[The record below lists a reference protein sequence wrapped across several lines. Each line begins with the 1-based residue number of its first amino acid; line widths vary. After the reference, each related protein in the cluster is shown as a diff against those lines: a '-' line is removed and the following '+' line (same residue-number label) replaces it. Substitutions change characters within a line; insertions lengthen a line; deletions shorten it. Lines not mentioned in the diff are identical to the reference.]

1 MRELPVAPR
10 RVLIRYVRSAISF
23 HRAEFALVVGL
34 QALAVSVGLLA
45 PWLFGN
51 LVADLTGGRDTVLRL
66 VLLILGCLAAQ
77 AVLVRLAQYAAAKLG
92 VKILAGLREEF
103 VSDVLALPLETVE
116 DVDAGD
122 LITRTTRDVDQLST
136 AVQSAIPATMTSIGI
151 VGFTLGAL
159 VLVSPFL
166 LLPCLLS
173 APVLY
178 GAARWYLRRAHA
190 GYLREAASYSRLT
203 ESLAETVEGA
213 RTVESLRLGAQRM
226 EHLDEAIATSY
237 AAERY
242 TLRLRNVFLPLCDS
256 SYALPVAAMLVG
268 GGTLYLHGM
277 VSLAAVTAGTLYA
290 WQLFTPLDQLVL
302 WADTLQS
309 AAAALAR
316 LLGLAEFRQP
326 AKAPAAPVRHDTSAG
341 RPPSRDIEVVDLR
354 YAYRPGHD
362 VLRGINLTIR
372 EGERLAVV
380 GASGA
385 GKSTLAKLL
394 AGIYTPRTGGV
405 AVGGRE
411 VAGLPPAQRRGTVAL
426 VTQEHHV
433 FRGTL
438 RDNLTIARPGSGEE
452 EIAAALRAVDAWEWA
467 DTMGLDSEVGAGG
480 QVLDPGKVQQLAL
493 ARLILADPGIVILDE
508 ATSLLNPQTARHLE
522 RSLAAVT
529 SGRTVIAVAHRLHTA
544 QDADRIAVVEDGRTI
559 EFGTHEELLAK
570 EGTYAG
576 LWRAWQG

>member
-1 MRELPVAPR
+1 MRELPVAPG
-10 RVLIRYVRSAISF
+10 RVLIRYVRSAISA
-23 HRAEFALVVGL
+23 HRGEFAVVLGL

-66 VLLILGCLAAQ
+66 VPLILGCLAGQ
-77 AVLVRLAQYAAAKLG
+77 AVLVRLAQYAAATLG

-122 LITRTTRDVDQLST
+122 LITRTTRDVDQLAT
-136 AVQSAIPATMTSIGI
+136 AVQSAIPATMTSIGT

-166 LLPCLLS
+166 LVPCLLS
-173 APVLY
+173 APILY
-178 GAARWYLRRAHA
+178 AAARWYLRRAHA

-226 EHLDEAIATSY
+226 AHLNEAIATSY

-256 SYALPVAAMLVG
+256 SYALPVAAMLIG
-268 GGTLYLHGM
+268 GGTLYLHGT

-316 LLGLAEFRQP
+316 LLGLTEFRQP
-326 AKAPAAPVRHDTSAG
+326 AHAPATPTSPAL
-341 RPPSRDIEVVDLR
+341 SRDIEVVDLR

-362 VLRGINLTIR
+362 VLQGINLTIR
-372 EGERLAVV
+372 EGERLAIV
-380 GASGA
+380 GPSGA

-394 AGIYTPRTGGV
+394 AGIYTPRSGTV
-405 AVGGRE
+405 AVGGRDI
-411 VAGLPPAQRRGTVAL
+411 AALAPAQRRDTVAL

-438 RDNLTIARPGSGEE
+438 RDNLTIARPDSGDE
-452 EIAAALRAVDAWEWA
+452 EIAAALRAVHAWEWA
-467 DTMGLDSEVGAGG
+467 ATMGLDSEVGSGG
-480 QVLDPGKVQQLAL
+480 QVLDPGQVQQVAL
-493 ARLILADPGIVILDE
+493 ARLILADPDIVILDE

-544 QDADRIAVVEDGRTI
+544 QDADRIAVVDDGRTI

-570 EGTYAG
+570 DGAYSG